1 MNWIDLQKIFGAVLG
16 ALLFIMSVGFL
27 AETLYHTEAGAGGG
41 YTLAGAEE
49 ATDGEEG
56 GETEVAAVPLATL
69 LASADAASGEKVV
82 KKCTACH
89 TFEEGGA
96 NKVGPAL
103 YGVVDRAIGGVDGFS
118 YSDIFNEYKAEG
130 RVWTY
135 EDLDAF
141 LAKPKDYA
149 PGTKMSFAGLKKETE
164 RADLL
169 AYLQTLSSS
178 PVPFPVEEAPVVEE
192 TTTEAP
198 AATETTEAPAADETT
213 EAPATEETTEA
224 APSN

>member
-1 MNWIDLQKIFGAVLG
+1 MNSIDLQKIFGAVLG

-27 AETLYHTEAGAGGG
+27 AEALYHTEGGAGGG

-49 ATDGEEG
+49 ATDGEES
-56 GETEVAAVPLATL
+56 GETAEAAVPLATL

-103 YGVVDRAIGGVDGFS
+103 YGVVGRAIGGVDGFA
-118 YSDIFNEYKAEG
+118 YSDVFAQYNSEG
-130 RVWTY
+130 RTWTY

-141 LAKPKDYA
+141 MSKPKDYA
-149 PGTKMSFAGLKKETE
+149 PGTKMSFAGLKKDTE

-169 AYLQTLSSS
+169 AYLQTLAAS
-178 PVPFPVEEAPVVEE
+178 PVAFPVEEAAAAE
-192 TTTEAP
+192 TSEAP
-198 AATETTEAPAADETT
+198 ATEETT